1 MITLAAQMLAKVL
14 GNDTLVFSNLSK
26 DFAIK
31 KSIYDSLEQRLNYND
46 EEKDMVEKNA
56 FSWTSEVYG
65 SFEIKS
71 HVASEYGDF

>member
-56 FSWTSEVYG
+56 FS
-65 SFEIKS
+65 
-71 HVASEYGDF
+71 